1 MVDPDVGREL
11 DTEGIT
17 VRGEDFGDGDVS
29 DDDVCS
35 GLTSLEY
42 CQLVYEGRVNGNV
55 VTYSPKPVSLAAE
68 LLPMMLILLPTFT

>member
-1 MVDPDVGREL
+1 VVDLEVGREL

-35 GLTSLEY
+35 GLNQSRIL
-42 CQLVYEGRVNGNV
+42 
-55 VTYSPKPVSLAAE
+55 SVSL
-68 LLPMMLILLPTFT
+68 